1 VPGKWGESSGSRELS
16 SSLTKTSLRGLGWR
30 DAAGSVDVVDND
42 ALAARGLTFPY
53 LASGPNDGAGVLLL
67 HGFPQ
72 YSIEWAAQLE
82 ALGEA
87 GYRAVAPDQR
97 GYAPGNRPADVNAY
111 RADELVAD
119 VLAML
124 DALGWERAHLVGHDW
139 GGSVAWH
146 LAARHP
152 ERVRSLTAVSTP
164 HPRAFTAAIDS
175 GGEQIAK
182 SAYFATFREPGT
194 GEDALLADDAAA
206 LREVLSG
213 LPNADR
219 YVERQ
224 RTGQTLTSALNWYR
238 AMRRRDNEHTGV
250 VTVPT
255 LYVWGDADSAFSR
268 EAAEGTAEFVAAAYT
283 FAPLAGAGHWIPE
296 TRAGELNHLLLAH
309 LAGT

>member
-1 VPGKWGESSGSRELS
+1 M
-16 SSLTKTSLRGLGWR
+16 
-30 DAAGSVDVVDND
+30 
-42 ALAARGLTFPY
+42 RGLTFPY
-53 LASGPNDGAGVLLL
+53 RASGPQDGSKVLLL

-72 YSIEWAAQLE
+72 FSLEWEAQLS

-97 GYAPGNRPADVNAY
+97 GYAPGNQPAEVSAY

-119 VLAML
+119 VIAML

-146 LAARHP
+146 MAARHP
-152 ERVRSLTAVSTP
+152 ERVRSLSAVSTP

-182 SAYFATFREPGT
+182 SAYFATFREPGA
-194 GEDALLADDAAA
+194 GEDALLGDGAAA
-206 LREVLSG
+206 LREVLAG
-213 LPNADR
+213 LPNTER
-219 YVERQ
+219 YIERH
-224 RTGQTLTSALNWYR
+224 REGQTLTCALNWYR
-238 AMRRRDNEHTGV
+238 AMRRRDSEQTGV

-255 LYVWGDADSAFSR
+255 LYVWGDEDAAFSR
-268 EAAEGTAEFVAAAYT
+268 EAAEATGEYVAAPYT
-283 FAPLAGAGHWIPE
+283 FVVIAGAGHWIPE
-296 TRAGELNHLLLAH
+296 TRAGELNDMLLAH

>member
-1 VPGKWGESSGSRELS
+1 M
-16 SSLTKTSLRGLGWR
+16 
-30 DAAGSVDVVDND
+30 
-42 ALAARGLTFPY
+42 
-53 LASGPNDGAGVLLL
+53 LLL

-72 YSIEWAAQLE
+72 FSLEWAAQLE
-82 ALGEA
+82 ALGGA

-97 GYAPGNRPADVNAY
+97 GYAPGNQPADVHAY

-146 LAARHP
+146 VAGRHP

-182 SAYFATFREPGT
+182 SAYFASFREPGT
-194 GEDALLADDAAA
+194 GEEALLADDAAA
-206 LREVLSG
+206 LREVL
-213 LPNADR
+213 LRLA
-219 YVERQ
+219 ERRPLR
-224 RTGQTLTSALNWYR
+224 RTSALGGTTLTSALNWYR
-238 AMRRRDNEHTGV
+238 AMRRRDSEHTGV

-255 LYVWGDADSAFSR
+255 LYVWGDADAAFSR
-268 EAAEGTAEFVAAAYT
+268 EAAEGTARVRRRGLHVRSARRRQ
-283 FAPLAGAGHWIPE
+283 PLDPGD
-296 TRAGELNHLLLAH
+296 TRG
-309 LAGT
+309 

>member
-1 VPGKWGESSGSRELS
+1 MDES
-16 SSLTKTSLRGLGWR
+16 T
-30 DAAGSVDVVDND
+30 VDV
-42 ALAARGLTFPY
+42 RGLTFPF
-53 LASGPNDGAGVLLL
+53 LAEGPPDGTGVLLL

-72 YSIEWAAQLE
+72 FSLEWADQLS
-82 ALGEA
+82 ALGQA

-97 GYAPGNRPADVNAY
+97 GYAPGNRPEDVSAY

-119 VLAML
+119 VLAIL
-124 DALGWERAHLVGHDW
+124 DALGWDRAHLVGHDW

-146 LAARHP
+146 VAARHP

-182 SAYFATFREPGT
+182 SAYFATFREPGA
-194 GEDALLADDAAA
+194 GEEALLADDAAA
-206 LREVLSG
+206 LREVLDG
-213 LPNADR
+213 LPNAGR
-219 YVERQ
+219 YVERH
-224 RTGQTLTSALNWYR
+224 RDGRALTPALNWYR
-238 AMRRRDNEHTGV
+238 AMRRRDSERTGA

-255 LYVWGDADSAFSR
+255 LYVWGEEDPAFAR
-268 EAAEGTAEFVAAAYT
+268 EAAEATAEYVAAPYTFVAL
-283 FAPLAGAGHWIPE
+283 PGAGHWIPE

>member
-1 VPGKWGESSGSRELS
+1 MPGESGQSGQCSASFEPFDERWPGRARLAS
-16 SSLTKTSLRGLGWR
+16 ALCGTVGTVGTGSLE
-30 DAAGSVDVVDND
+30 V
-42 ALAARGLTFPY
+42 RGLTFPY
-53 LASGPNDGAGVLLL
+53 LASGDGTGVLLL

-72 YSIEWAAQLE
+72 FSLEWAAQLS

-97 GYAPGNRPADVNAY
+97 GYAPGNQPADVSAY

-119 VLAML
+119 VIGML

-146 LAARHP
+146 VAGRHP

-194 GEDALLADDAAA
+194 GEDALLADDSAA
-206 LREVLSG
+206 LREVLDG
-213 LPNADR
+213 VPEAGR
-219 YVERQ
+219 YVERIGD
-224 RTGQTLTSALNWYR
+224 RPTLTSALNWYR
-238 AMRRRDNEHTGV
+238 AMRRRDSEQTGPIR
-250 VTVPT
+250 VPT
-255 LYVWGDADSAFSR
+255 LYVWGDSDPAFAR
-268 EAAEGTAEFVAAAYT
+268 EAAEGTPPPT
-283 FAPLAGAGHWIPE
+283 STRRTRSWHSPGAGHWIPE
-296 TRAGELNHLLLAH
+296 TRARELNHLLLEH
-309 LAGT
+309 LAAA

>member
-1 VPGKWGESSGSRELS
+1 
-16 SSLTKTSLRGLGWR
+16 
-30 DAAGSVDVVDND
+30 VDSFEV
-42 ALAARGLTFPY
+42 RGLTFPY
-53 LASGPNDGAGVLLL
+53 LAGGPADGTGVLLL

-72 YSIEWAAQLE
+72 FSLEWAAQLS
-82 ALGEA
+82 ALGDA

-97 GYAPGNRPADVNAY
+97 GYATGNQPADVSAY
-111 RADELVAD
+111 AASELVAD
-119 VLAML
+119 VPGIL

-146 LAARHP
+146 VAARHP

-206 LREVLSG
+206 LREVLDG

-224 RTGQTLTSALNWYR
+224 RSGRTLTSALNWYR
-238 AMRRRDNEHTGV
+238 AMRRRDSEQTGV

-255 LYVWGDADSAFSR
+255 LYVWGDADAAFAR
-268 EAAEGTAEFVAAAYT
+268 EAAEATAAFVAAPYT
-283 FAPLAGAGHWIPE
+283 FVPLDGAGHWIPE